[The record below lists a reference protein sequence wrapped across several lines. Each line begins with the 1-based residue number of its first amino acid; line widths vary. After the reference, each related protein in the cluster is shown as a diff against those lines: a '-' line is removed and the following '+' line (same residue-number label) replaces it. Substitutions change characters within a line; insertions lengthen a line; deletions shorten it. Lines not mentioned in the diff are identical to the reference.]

1 MKYSEINRKTPT
13 IYKGLRILPCH
24 IVIGLNFVVDEGKR
38 YLKYYQKIDDFF
50 CETKRYEEAEAVF
63 EKNGIV
69 VFTGLP
75 GCGKTMAAIHLIR
88 KELRDWTFR
97 KLHSR
102 EELHLIDDKKKTL
115 VFIDNIFFRR
125 TIDLQLEKWWEKL
138 EKIYDEYF
146 ASNNDECCFDRL
158 RIVMTARPN
167 VIEKAC
173 SYMGK
178 TTPILN
184 ENFLID
190 VSKLTADEK
199 DNILDKQVQFARKEK
214 KGSVPKIDADF
225 KRNVRE
231 SEGPIGYPLCAHLFV
246 CSEEYQKSG
255 AIFFSRPIEY
265 LKLQIQDEI
274 QTDQTNSTK
283 TLFLFLFFFEWHS
296 KMGVAEKMEI
306 TNAKICKEFLNQIS
320 KDLLSNFAPC
330 DYRNLEREA
339 QRLLGTFLQE
349 VGERSYKFVHDSIYE
364 AVGAYFCETYVMETA
379 MYFPLDIIQ
388 IQEYEILTEMQMTTL
403 ASRLLYEILAQQL
416 STVFSCKILQNKN
429 FVDIFC
435 SEIEK
440 KEGKTIELIFTI
452 ANETSTVKLPCIFW
466 SSCGNLIYLTERF
479 YDIVR
484 KRKINTDYQLYAT
497 LYGICCARSKGIL
510 KTTNGILLDNLTL
523 IKERVFSFKDND
535 GNSILHLI
543 ITSNYSD
550 EFAAFAVENIV
561 KNGVSIDSTNG
572 NRTSPLMLAVEQRLP
587 RTKVIET
594 IVKLSPKL
602 RNRDSQNSTV
612 FHHCLR
618 SDHDDETCAE
628 YLKIIMHGKSA
639 KDALSKDDIKGDT
652 ALSIAAKETN
662 RSRIL
667 SILVLLE
674 TNAEIIKTV
683 NEDGYSPLHLC
694 VRSLK
699 EESAYMELEC
709 CIRVITLILYGA
721 DPDKLSDKDEKPIDE
736 CKNDFVKDIL
746 RNPHDEK
753 KMENSLKSI
762 QKHLDLKEVDSME
775 RTEELWNSSK
785 IKSTDL
791 RLCLLRSAQ
800 FLKNHSINST

>member
-1 MKYSEINRKTPT
+1 
-13 IYKGLRILPCH
+13 
-24 IVIGLNFVVDEGKR
+24 
-38 YLKYYQKIDDFF
+38 
-50 CETKRYEEAEAVF
+50 
-63 EKNGIV
+63 
-69 VFTGLP
+69 
-75 GCGKTMAAIHLIR
+75 
-88 KELRDWTFR
+88 
-97 KLHSR
+97 
-102 EELHLIDDKKKTL
+102 
-115 VFIDNIFFRR
+115 
-125 TIDLQLEKWWEKL
+125 
-138 EKIYDEYF
+138 
-146 ASNNDECCFDRL
+146 
-158 RIVMTARPN
+158 
-167 VIEKAC
+167 
-173 SYMGK
+173 
-178 TTPILN
+178 
-184 ENFLID
+184 
-190 VSKLTADEK
+190 
-199 DNILDKQVQFARKEK
+199 
-214 KGSVPKIDADF
+214 
-225 KRNVRE
+225 
-231 SEGPIGYPLCAHLFV
+231 
-246 CSEEYQKSG
+246 
-255 AIFFSRPIEY
+255 
-265 LKLQIQDEI
+265 
-274 QTDQTNSTK
+274 
-283 TLFLFLFFFEWHS
+283 
-296 KMGVAEKMEI
+296 MGVAEKMEI
-306 TNAKICKEFLNQIS
+306 TNAKKCKEFLNQIS

-330 DYRNLEREA
+330 DFRNLEREA

-791 RLCLLRSAQ
+791 RLCLLRSAH

>member
-1 MKYSEINRKTPT
+1 MFK
-13 IYKGLRILPCH
+13 
-24 IVIGLNFVVDEGKR
+24 
-38 YLKYYQKIDDFF
+38 
-50 CETKRYEEAEAVF
+50 
-63 EKNGIV
+63 KNGIV

-75 GCGKTMAAIHLIR
+75 GCGKTIAAIHLIR

-97 KLHSR
+97 KLYSW
-102 EELHLIDDKKKTL
+102 EELHLIDDKKQNL

-138 EKIYDEYF
+138 DKIYDEYF
-146 ASNNDECCFDRL
+146 ASIYDECGFDRL

-173 SYMGK
+173 AYMGK

-184 ENFLID
+184 EKYLID

-199 DNILDKQVQFARKEK
+199 DSILDKQVEFARKEIK
-214 KGSVPKIDADF
+214 DSVPKIDAEF

-246 CSEEYQKSG
+246 CSEKYQKSG

-265 LKLQIQDEI
+265 LKLQIKDEI
-274 QTDQTNSTK
+274 ETDQTKRTK

-296 KMGVAEKMEI
+296 KMGLSEKIEI
-306 TNAKICKEFLNQIS
+306 TNARKCKEFLNKVS
-320 KDLLSNFAPC
+320 KDLLSNFTPC
-330 DYRNLEREA
+330 DFRNLEREA
-339 QRLLGTFLQE
+339 QRLLGTFVKE
-349 VGERSYKFVHDSIYE
+349 VGENSYKFVHDSVYE
-364 AVGAYFCETYVMETA
+364 AVGAYFCETYVIETA

-388 IQEYEILTEMQMTTL
+388 SQEYKILTEMQMTTI
-403 ASRLLYEILAQQL
+403 ATRLLYEILAQQL
-416 STVFSCKILQNKN
+416 STVFSCKLLQSEI
-429 FVDIFC
+429 FAEIFC

-440 KEGKTIELIFTI
+440 KEGKTIEHIFTI

-484 KRKINTDYQLYAT
+484 KRKINTDYQLYAS
-497 LYGICCARSKGIL
+497 LYGICCARSKGLL
-510 KTTNGILLDNLTL
+510 KTTNGILLDNFEL
-523 IKERVFSFKDND
+523 IKNRVLGYQDSDD
-535 GNSILHLI
+535 NSILHLI

-550 EFAAFAVENIV
+550 EFAAFAVEKIV
-561 KNGVSIDSTNG
+561 KNKVSIDSTN
-572 NRTSPLMLAVEQRLP
+572 RYRISPLMLAVEQRLP
-587 RTKVIET
+587 RTQVIET

-602 RNRDSQNSTV
+602 RIRDSRNSTV
-612 FHHCLR
+612 FHHCLK
-618 SDHDDETCAE
+618 SDHDDETCAK
-628 YLKIIMHGKSA
+628 YLKIIMHGKGA
-639 KDALSKDDIKGDT
+639 KEALSRDDIAGDT

-662 RSRIL
+662 RSRIR
-667 SILVLLE
+667 SILLLLE
-674 TNAEIIKTV
+674 TNADIIDTL
-683 NEDGYSPLHLC
+683 NDDGYSPLHLC

-699 EESAYMELEC
+699 AESAYMELEC

-736 CKNDFVKDIL
+736 CENDLIKDIL
-746 RNPHDEK
+746 RYHHDEK

-762 QKHLDLKEVDSME
+762 QNHFDSKDVDSMKK
-775 RTEELWNSSK
+775 TEELWYSSK
-785 IKSTDL
+785 IKSTS
-791 RLCLLRSAQ
+791 LRSCITQSAH
-800 FLKNHSINST
+800 FLKDPLINST

>member
-1 MKYSEINRKTPT
+1 MFK
-13 IYKGLRILPCH
+13 
-24 IVIGLNFVVDEGKR
+24 
-38 YLKYYQKIDDFF
+38 
-50 CETKRYEEAEAVF
+50 
-63 EKNGIV
+63 KNGIV

-88 KELRDWTFR
+88 KEMRDWTLR
-97 KLHSR
+97 KLHSW
-102 EELHLIDDKKKTL
+102 EELHLIDDQKKTL

-125 TIDLQLEKWWEKL
+125 TIDLQLEKWWEEF
-138 EKIYDEYF
+138 EKIYDAYF
-146 ASNNDECCFDRL
+146 ANNNDECCFDRL

-184 ENFLID
+184 EKFLID

-255 AIFFSRPIEY
+255 AFFFSRPIEY

-296 KMGVAEKMEI
+296 KMSVAEKMEI
-306 TNAKICKEFLNQIS
+306 TNAKKCKEFLNQIS
-320 KDLLSNFAPC
+320 KDLLLNFAPC
-330 DYRNLEREA
+330 DFRNLEREA

-349 VGERSYKFVHDSIYE
+349 VGEHNYKFVHDSIYE
-364 AVGAYFCETYVMETA
+364 AVGAYFCETYVIETA

-388 IQEYEILTEMQMTTL
+388 IQEYEILTEMQMTTF

-416 STVFSCKILQNKN
+416 STVFSCKILQKKK

-484 KRKINTDYQLYAT
+484 KRNINTDYQLYAT

-523 IKERVFSFKDND
+523 IKERVISFKDND

-550 EFAAFAVENIV
+550 EFAAFAVEQIV
-561 KNGVSIDSTNG
+561 KNGVSINLTNAK
-572 NRTSPLMLAVEQRLP
+572 RISPIMLAVEQRLP
-587 RTKVIET
+587 RTKVIKT

-602 RNRDSQNSTV
+602 RIRDSQNSTV
-612 FHHCLR
+612 FHHCLT
-618 SDHDDETCAE
+618 SDHNDETCAE

-667 SILVLLE
+667 SMLVLLE
-674 TNAEIIKTV
+674 TNAEIYKTV

-721 DPDKLSDKDEKPIDE
+721 DPDKQSDKGEKPIDE
-736 CKNDFVKDIL
+736 CKNDVVKDIL

-762 QKHLDLKEVDSME
+762 QKHLDFKEVDSME